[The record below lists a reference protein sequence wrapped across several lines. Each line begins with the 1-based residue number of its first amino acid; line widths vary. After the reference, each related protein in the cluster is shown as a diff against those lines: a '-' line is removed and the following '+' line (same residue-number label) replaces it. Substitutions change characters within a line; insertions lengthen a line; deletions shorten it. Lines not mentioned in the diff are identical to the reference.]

1 MSDLTKEN
9 EDLPECLAPEWLGS
23 TGEFTCSY
31 DKCRTECLLVA
42 IPSPGTRIGKQ
53 CATLLSSFGFRRSG
67 VNLYRP
73 HCPGCD
79 KCISVR
85 LRVDDFKPNRT
96 FNKYLKK
103 NADLSMTVTAPANTA
118 EYLQL
123 LKTYLSVRHKS
134 DEEEEETT
142 KDDFQKYYV
151 NTVGETE
158 FFEYRDKSG
167 KLVMVSITDIFSD
180 GFSAVY
186 TFYDPAEMKRS
197 PGTYAILRQIE
208 ETKKRGLP
216 YLYLGFWID
225 DVPNMSYKT
234 KFQPLEVFVQEQWKE
249 FQDCND
255 SYLNQEKEDYELPL

>member
-42 IPSPGTRIGKQ
+42 IPSSGTRIGKQ

-85 LRVDDFKPNRT
+85 LRVDDFKLNRT
-96 FNKYLKK
+96 FNKCLKK

-151 NTVGETE
+151 NTVG
-158 FFEYRDKSG
+158 D
-167 KLVMVSITDIFSD
+167 
-180 GFSAVY
+180 
-186 TFYDPAEMKRS
+186 
-197 PGTYAILRQIE
+197 
-208 ETKKRGLP
+208 
-216 YLYLGFWID
+216 
-225 DVPNMSYKT
+225 N
-234 KFQPLEVFVQEQWKE
+234 
-249 FQDCND
+249 
-255 SYLNQEKEDYELPL
+255 